1 MTLTNSAILALVLL
15 AISPLSYTESAL
27 DSSLS
32 SKSGSVNNITIASI
46 DWCPYICVGED
57 KPGVLTEYVKK
68 IFAETSYTLS
78 FTPMPWA
85 RAIQETQ
92 AGRYQ
97 ALLAPAKEEAPGLVF
112 PSRPLGYQVMC
123 LFTRSEDPWEYE
135 GLESLKGRR
144 IVYGYGAYPAS
155 LEGAQKFATLYPMPY
170 SKSFVRRG
178 VKMVLKK
185 RTDTL
190 LFTVYSTQY
199 YLNSVGLAD
208 RMRNAG
214 CVQRQAVY
222 LAFTPNEAAQE
233 TRQALI
239 TLLDKKIETLEK
251 ENTFENLLLDY
262 GLKPH

>member
-15 AISPLSYTESAL
+15 AVSPFSYTEGAL
-27 DSSLS
+27 DSNLS
-32 SKSGSVNNITIASI
+32 SKSSSANHISIASI

-57 KPGVLTEYVKK
+57 KQGVLIEYVKK
-68 IFAETSYTLS
+68 IFAGTSYTLS

-97 ALLAPAKEEAPGLVF
+97 ALLAPAKEEAPGLIF
-112 PSRPLGYQVMC
+112 PARPLGYQVMC
-123 LFTRSEDPWEYE
+123 LFTRSEDSWQYD

-155 LEGAQKFATLYPMPY
+155 LDGAQKFAALYPMPY

-208 RMRNAG
+208 RMKNAG

-222 LAFTPNEAAQE
+222 LAFTPSDAAQE

-239 TLLDKKIETLEK
+239 TLLDEKIETLEK
-251 ENTFENLLLDY
+251 QNTFETLLFDY